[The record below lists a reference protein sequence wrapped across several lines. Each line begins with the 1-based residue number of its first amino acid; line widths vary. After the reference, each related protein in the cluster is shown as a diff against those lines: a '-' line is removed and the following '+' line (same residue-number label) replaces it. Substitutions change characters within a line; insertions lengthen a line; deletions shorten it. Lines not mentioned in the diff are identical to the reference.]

1 MRRTTADRERRREL
15 ADASQE
21 AVTPVTG
28 SDPLF
33 PHPLAHPQPRRTLPP
48 TEPSQPVEEEP
59 EIGLGGEETGTP
71 AVDRPA
77 VVTGGGPERQL
88 AVSQWL
94 LSAAQDVDRA
104 RVHWQQGSHLVLLA
118 CGGIFSAVRVPA
130 HFVWAATGSE
140 DLAEVDACLRTWFD
154 GGAAIMDLHSHHYYF
169 LVPTSAAPSC
179 ADHPRSE
186 AAVLG
191 RDHYLG
197 VPPVSLTEPGGC
209 SYWSVPM
216 WGPGALCSMDEVE
229 QLIQRGRA
237 ARDEADD
244 S

>member
-33 PHPLAHPQPRRTLPP
+33 PHPPAYLQPRRALPP
-48 TEPSQPVEEEP
+48 TEPLRPVEEEP
-59 EIGLGGEETGTP
+59 EGGPGGEESGTC
-71 AVDRPA
+71 AVERPA
-77 VVTGGGPERQL
+77 GVTGGPERQL
-88 AVSQWL
+88 AVAQWL

-104 RVHWQQGSHLVLLA
+104 RVHWQQGSHLALLA

-130 HFVWAATGSE
+130 HLVWAATGSE
-140 DLAEVDACLRTWFD
+140 DLAEVDARLRTWFD

-179 ADHPRSE
+179 GDHPRSDV
-186 AAVLG
+186 AVLG

-197 VPPVSLTEPGGC
+197 VPPVSLTEPGGR

-216 WGPGALCSMDEVE
+216 WGPGALCYMDEVE

-237 ARDEADD
+237 ARDEADNA
-244 S
+244 